1 MATDPAPL
9 DGSVPSHGFG
19 PFDRTP
25 PDRSDIPFDAD
36 ALRTFV
42 AVCER
47 GSFRAAAQA
56 VHRSPAAISGRIAKL
71 EERLGRRVFERE
83 GRRVRLNSDGEAL
96 LAYARRMLALNEEI
110 RARFAASGTRGH
122 VRFGAPDDYG
132 TRWLPKI
139 LKVFARTHPAVRVD
153 VTLATST
160 AVRDGIEGGTVDV
173 GLVTLGEDEGRG
185 DVVHREPLV
194 WAGAASG
201 SAAFSSELPLAVA
214 SETCAWRRAA
224 VDACARAGRPFRIA
238 LTSEHSAGQIAALRA
253 DLAVAPLPES
263 AIEHGLERVLPDVL
277 PPLPDYSVRLLVRA
291 DADAA
296 VRALAEGIA
305 ASVRSMGVQ

>member
-1 MATDPAPL
+1 MTRDSAPL
-9 DGSVPSHGFG
+9 DGLG
-19 PFDRTP
+19 PANHAML
-25 PDRSDIPFDAD
+25 DRSDIPLDAD

-47 GSFRAAAQA
+47 GSFRAAGLAI
-56 VHRSPAAISGRIAKL
+56 HRSPAAVSGRIAKL

-83 GRRVRLNSDGEAL
+83 GRRVRLNPDGEAL
-96 LAYARRMLALNEEI
+96 LAYARRVLALNEEI
-110 RARFAASGTRGH
+110 RARFAASETRGH

-132 TRWLPKI
+132 TRWLPTI
-139 LKVFARTHPAVRVD
+139 LKAFARTHPAVRVD

-160 AVRDGIEGGTVDV
+160 AVRDGIEGGTLDV
-173 GLVTLGEDEGRG
+173 GLVTLGEDDGRG

-214 SETCAWRRAA
+214 KETCAWRRAA
-224 VDACARAGRPFRIA
+224 VDACTRAGRPFRIA

-263 AIEHGLERVLPDVL
+263 AIEHGLERVPPDVL
-277 PPLPDYSVRLLVRA
+277 PLLPDYCVRLLVRA
-291 DADAA
+291 NAGVAG
-296 VRALAEGIA
+296 RALAEGVA
-305 ASVRSMGVQ
+305 ASVRTSGVQ